1 MQINATVGGWVVVHD
16 DDDDDVHTHS
26 MSNCA
31 QNAVC
36 EYIIIFIVF
45 KICSSDLFF
54 GVESWTMR
62 MLLVCYLLYKAC
74 YVCLLECLL
83 DLNWCKKHQQRI
95 EWLRKVSTRSIREM
109 VWRIRQ
115 SVICSHV
122 DDGDGDGYCCLQL
135 LFSHAP
141 RKIVKIRLF
150 YWKIRWIQR
159 RETKRNENYSGPEQ
173 ILPQDNFYK
182 YECYIVA
189 K

>member
-1 MQINATVGGWVVVHD
+1 MIHFKQIIATIATMQINATVGGWVVVHD

-122 DDGDGDGYCCLQL
+122 SMMVMVMVIAV
-135 LFSHAP
+135 FSYFFLMLH
-141 RKIVKIRLF
+141 VKL
-150 YWKIRWIQR
+150 WKFVCFI
-159 RETKRNENYSGPEQ
+159 EK
-173 ILPQDNFYK
+173 
-182 YECYIVA
+182 
-189 K
+189 